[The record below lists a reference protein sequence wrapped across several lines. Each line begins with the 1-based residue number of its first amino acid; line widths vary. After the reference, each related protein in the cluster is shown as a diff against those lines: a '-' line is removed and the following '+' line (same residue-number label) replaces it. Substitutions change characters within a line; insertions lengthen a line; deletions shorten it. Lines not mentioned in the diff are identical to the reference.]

1 MSVSEGIMRGLNEAL
16 EHAEGKR
23 ELRTNTL
30 YIEPV
35 REYQA
40 EEIKKIR
47 NDLGMTQAFFAGFM
61 GVSQKTVEAWEAG
74 RNMPDG
80 PARRILSMVQLDPM
94 LPERYHIIAR

>member
-1 MSVSEGIMRGLNEAL
+1 MSVYGGIMKGLNEAL

-23 ELRTNTL
+23 ELRTRTIS
-30 YIEPV
+30 IEPV
-35 REYQA
+35 REYKA

-80 PARRILSMVQLDPM
+80 PARRILSMVQADPM
-94 LPERYHIIAR
+94 LPERYNIIAR

>member
-16 EHAEGKR
+16 EHTEGKR

>member
-1 MSVSEGIMRGLNEAL
+1 MSVYKGIMKGLNEAL

-35 REYQA
+35 REYKA

-47 NDLGMTQAFFAGFM
+47 NDLGMTQAFFASFM
-61 GVSQKTVEAWEAG
+61 GVSRKTVEAWEAG

-80 PARRILSMVQLDPM
+80 PARRILSMIQADPM
-94 LPERYHIIAR
+94 LPERYNILKY